1 MDCSPIQA
9 RARDTSIFLSE
20 VMVIPP
26 SFRAAIIVCVNVRAD
41 ALKKINSAEKRGN
54 RQVPIRLC
62 SKVMDRLLTV
72 MMKDGHFG
80 EFDITEDHRAGKA
93 VSFTGRLNKCG
104 AVSLGFDAH
113 LEGLGKRQNNLLPP
127 GQLGFTVL
135 TTSAGIKDHEE
146 ARRKHT
152 GGNKSLDSFS
162 RDVIH
167 THKMPQRGAW
177 KPRHL

>member
-9 RARDTSIFLSE
+9 RTRDTSIFLSE

-41 ALKKINSAEKRGN
+41 ALKINSAEKRGN

-152 GGNKSLDSFS
+152 GGNKSLNSFS
-162 RDVIH
+162 RDV
-167 THKMPQRGAW
+167 TAW

>member
-1 MDCSPIQA
+1 
-9 RARDTSIFLSE
+9 
-20 VMVIPP
+20 
-26 SFRAAIIVCVNVRAD
+26 
-41 ALKKINSAEKRGN
+41 
-54 RQVPIRLC
+54 
-62 SKVMDRLLTV
+62 
-72 MMKDGHFG
+72 MMKGGHFG

-104 AVSLGFDAH
+104 ALSLRFDAH
-113 LEGLGKRQNNLLPP
+113 LKGLGKWQNNLLPP
-127 GQLGFTVL
+127 RQLGFTVL

-152 GGNKSLDSFS
+152 EGNKSLDSFS

-167 THKMPQRGAW
+167 TNKMPQRGAW